1 MPIRK
6 SRKIKEIPS
15 VQYVEYGS
23 PIEIISANTFAN
35 FKNGVKS
42 LDSKNITCWFY
53 WIQKIIFWVKSSKN
67 TIWRRY
73 WKYKGYLKVKK
84 EIQQHITFKKFN
96 LISDRIPRSDFDA
109 VLCRNVMIYFTNQT
123 SEAVVNKLY
132 QSLGTE
138 GFFAIGNAES
148 LMNYEAFF

>member
-1 MPIRK
+1 M
-6 SRKIKEIPS
+6 STW
-15 VQYVEYGS
+15 Y
-23 PIEIISANTFAN
+23 
-35 FKNGVKS
+35 
-42 LDSKNITCWFY
+42 
-53 WIQKIIFWVKSSKN
+53 KN
-67 TIWRRY
+67 TVCGIRIPY
-73 WKYKGYLKVKK
+73 GKYP
-84 EIQQHITFKKFN
+84 EQHIIFKKFN

-148 LMNYEAFF
+148 LMNMKHSFKSVAGIPRLYIK